1 MLRSPLGSG
10 LIQFLLVHTRVLVAT
25 SHCLVLSSCWYDH
38 FVKLFTGRGSR
49 NQRVRFEAK
58 NTGGKDRK
66 KNCTDDEEAI
76 YQNN

>member
-1 MLRSPLGSG
+1 MLRSPL
-10 LIQFLLVHTRVLVAT
+10 LVAT
-25 SHCLVLSSCWYDH
+25 SHCLALSSCWYDH

-66 KNCTDDEEAI
+66 KTVQMTRKRYIRTIDD
-76 YQNN
+76 